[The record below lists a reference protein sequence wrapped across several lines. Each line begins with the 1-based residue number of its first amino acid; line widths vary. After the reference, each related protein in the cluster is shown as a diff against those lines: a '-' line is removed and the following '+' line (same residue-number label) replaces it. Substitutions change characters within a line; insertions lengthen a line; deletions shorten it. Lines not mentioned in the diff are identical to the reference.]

1 MAGLSPLARSPMEAN
16 RKDRLPPGQ
25 VLTGKWPV
33 LTYGETPLPE
43 LKDWRFRLF
52 GRVGRERSLTW
63 DEFMALPKVERISDI
78 HCVTRWSRFANRWEG
93 VLAKEIVKLA
103 EPLPA
108 ARFVMVHGYGDYSTN
123 LPLEAL
129 LGDDVLFAFKHDG
142 APLEPDHGGPLR
154 LVVPRLY
161 FWKSAKW
168 ANGLE
173 FMDRDR
179 AGFWERNGYHMHGDP
194 WTEERHSGW

>member
-1 MAGLSPLARSPMEAN
+1 MSVADLP
-16 RKDRLPPGQ
+16 RLPPRQ
-25 VLTGKWPV
+25 VQTQKWPV
-33 LTYGETPLPE
+33 LTFGETPRLD
-43 LKDWRFRLF
+43 LATWRFRLF
-52 GRVGRERSLTW
+52 GRVAREVSLTW
-63 DEFMALPKVERISDI
+63 QEFGALPRVERTSDI
-78 HCVTRWSRFANRWEG
+78 HCVTRWSRFDNRWEG
-93 VLAKEIVKLA
+93 VLARELVRLA
-103 EPLPA
+103 RPQPA
-108 ARFVMVHGYGDYSTN
+108 ARFVMVHGTPDYTTN
-123 LPLEAL
+123 LPLDAL
-129 LGDDVLFAFKHDG
+129 LQDDVLFALKHDG
-142 APLEPDHGGPLR
+142 VDLQPEHGGPLR

>member
-1 MAGLSPLARSPMEAN
+1 MEAS

-33 LTYGETPLPE
+33 LTYGETPVPV

-52 GRVGRERSLTW
+52 GSVGRERTLTW

-78 HCVTRWSRFANRWEG
+78 HCVTRWSRIDNRWEG

-179 AGFWERNGYHMHGDP
+179 AGFWEHNGYHLHGDP

>member
-1 MAGLSPLARSPMEAN
+1 
-16 RKDRLPPGQ
+16 
-25 VLTGKWPV
+25 
-33 LTYGETPLPE
+33 
-43 LKDWRFRLF
+43 
-52 GRVGRERSLTW
+52 
-63 DEFMALPKVERISDI
+63 MALPKVERISDI
-78 HCVTRWSRFANRWEG
+78 HCVTRWSRFDNRWEG

-142 APLEPDHGGPLR
+142 RPLEPDHGGPLR

>member
-1 MAGLSPLARSPMEAN
+1 MEDTQ
-16 RKDRLPPGQ
+16 KDRLPPGQ

-33 LTYGETPLPE
+33 LSYGETPRLE
-43 LKDWRFRLF
+43 FKDWRFRLF
-52 GRVGRERSLTW
+52 GQVDREQTLTW
-63 DEFMALPKVERISDI
+63 DEFMALPKVERTSDI
-78 HCVTRWSRFANRWEG
+78 HCVTRWSRFSNRWEG
-93 VLAKEIVKLA
+93 VLAKELVKLA
-103 EPLPA
+103 EPAPT
-108 ARFVMVHGYGDYSTN
+108 ARFVMVHGYGDYTTN

-129 LGDDVLFAFKHDG
+129 LENDVLFAFKHDG
-142 APLEPDHGGPLR
+142 ALLEPDHGGPLR

>member
-1 MAGLSPLARSPMEAN
+1 MEA
-16 RKDRLPPGQ
+16 KDRNRLPPGQ

-33 LTYGETPLPE
+33 LTYGETPRLE
-43 LKDWRFRLF
+43 VKDWRFRIF
-52 GRVGRERSLTW
+52 GTVGRERTLTW
-63 DEFMALPKVERISDI
+63 DDFMVLPKVERISDI
-78 HCVTRWSRFANRWEG
+78 HCVTRWSRYSNRWEG
-93 VLAKEIVKLA
+93 VLAKELVKQA
-103 EPLPA
+103 EPPPTA
-108 ARFVMVHGYGDYSTN
+108 KFVMVHGYGDYSTN
-123 LPLEAL
+123 LPLEVL
-129 LGDDVLFAFKHDG
+129 LEDDVLFAFKHDG

>member
-1 MAGLSPLARSPMEAN
+1 MDIID
-16 RKDRLPPGQ
+16 RKRLPPGQ
-25 VLTGKWPV
+25 VPTNKWPV
-33 LTYGETPLPE
+33 LTYGDTPGID
-43 LKDWRFRLF
+43 LKEWRFRLF
-52 GRVGRERSLTW
+52 GRVERESTLTW
-63 DEFMALPKVERISDI
+63 DEFMALPKVERTSDI
-78 HCVTRWSRFANRWEG
+78 HCVTRWSRYDNRWEG
-93 VLAKEIVKLA
+93 VAAKELVNLA
-103 EPLPA
+103 RPRPGV
-108 ARFVMVHGYGDYSTN
+108 RFVMVHGYGDYTTN

-129 LGDDVLFAFKHDG
+129 LSEDVLFAFHHNG

-173 FMDRDR
+173 FMEQNK
-179 AGFWERNGYHMHGDP
+179 AGFWERNGYHPHGDP